1 MSFIKQFTD
10 NLLSM
15 EFRTINNMNDNTIL
29 SDESKYMGLCKFTGN
44 TMYIVVAINGD
55 NPDYEIITHGLQNF
69 LAMEKRFN
77 VVSLFVYFKEKV
89 DEKIIN
95 YCNVDILDYNA
106 PYVELKW
113 VVDILE
119 KKIIVNGQQPNKL
132 IDIEKAINSALN
144 MEGYDVAT
152 DVRDLEKKHIENRAK
167 NVKTNNIAFSS
178 SADAV
183 VLLNPEP
190 SIESKAASVECA
202 LVLARSNAMSN
213 CAALDE
219 VAVNVYPVILFI
231 PLLKLSALDEA
242 CFKLEDNNLVLL
254 FELFI
259 EEDNL
264 VALDDAVSKLP
275 ELIVLIEV
283 LSLYAL
289 FIDVSIEVV
298 NSFAELDN

>member
-1 MSFIKQFTD
+1 
-10 NLLSM
+10 
-15 EFRTINNMNDNTIL
+15 
-29 SDESKYMGLCKFTGN
+29 
-44 TMYIVVAINGD
+44 
-55 NPDYEIITHGLQNF
+55 
-69 LAMEKRFN
+69 
-77 VVSLFVYFKEKV
+77 
-89 DEKIIN
+89 
-95 YCNVDILDYNA
+95 
-106 PYVELKW
+106 
-113 VVDILE
+113 
-119 KKIIVNGQQPNKL
+119 
-132 IDIEKAINSALN
+132 
-144 MEGYDVAT
+144 
-152 DVRDLEKKHIENRAK
+152 
-167 NVKTNNIAFSS
+167 
-178 SADAV
+178 
-183 VLLNPEP
+183 
-190 SIESKAASVECA
+190 
-202 LVLARSNAMSN
+202 MSN

-219 VAVNVYPVILFI
+219 VDVNVYPVILFI